1 MADNNIKLV
10 SEAINNYN
18 YAPGIA
24 TYGAQGIKG
33 ESGSDGNCIFFTTY
47 NIVGNEDLDAFK
59 LCMQ

>member
-1 MADNNIKLV
+1 MSDNTKLV

-33 ESGSDGNCIFFTTY
+33 SQGEDGNCIFFTTY
-47 NIVGNEDLDAFK
+47 NIAGNEDLDAFK
-59 LCMQ
+59 ICMQ

>member
-33 ESGSDGNCIFFTTY
+33 E
-47 NIVGNEDLDAFK
+47 
-59 LCMQ
+59 